1 MDKSLDEIIGES
13 QPAAASAPQSSSG
26 GVNKRRSRRR
36 NGSSAPTSKPQKTVV
51 IQNLQDNISED
62 DLRDLFRQVG
72 PVIRVEIQRDGSGN
86 RTGVAWVVYD
96 FAQDALVA
104 AERYNKRK
112 AAGKVITVKRVARVG
127 DTGATQTV
135 SLGDR
140 IGPESGKRQRRRKN
154 AGKAKPA
161 QPSRTRNASDLD
173 AELDAYMQVDS
184 SLPESAP
191 PGTDQAPTEKTE
203 EAMIEV

>member
-96 FAQDALVA
+96 FAQS
-104 AERYNKRK
+104 KK
-112 AAGKVITVKRVARVG
+112 T
-127 DTGATQTV
+127 
-135 SLGDR
+135 
-140 IGPESGKRQRRRKN
+140 
-154 AGKAKPA
+154 
-161 QPSRTRNASDLD
+161 SRGEFEINLTL
-173 AELDAYMQVDS
+173 
-184 SLPESAP
+184 
-191 PGTDQAPTEKTE
+191 
-203 EAMIEV
+203 